1 MLAIVLLR
9 KNIKEFDQMISLY
22 TRERGKLGV
31 LAKGIKKIIS
41 KNSANLE
48 VLSLVEVETALG
60 KEVEHL
66 TKVQPIKFFKNI
78 YADFDKIWLAQYAA
92 RLADDNIL
100 PAERDEKIFDL
111 LLSFL
116 EFLDSAEPINSVN
129 LAIGFIFKLWHCL
142 GFSAQ
147 EEKYRVWLEGD
158 WETVNGLILSDQER
172 LKIYE
177 SAKNF
182 AVFNGGKVVSVW
194 SMAEKILA

>member
-1 MLAIVLLR
+1 
-9 KNIKEFDQMISLY
+9 MISVY
-22 TRERGKLGV
+22 TRERGKVEV

-48 VLSLVEVETALG
+48 ILSLVEVETALG

-100 PAERDEKIFDL
+100 PAEKDEKIFDL

-116 EFLDSAEPINSVN
+116 EFLDSIQQINSVN
-129 LAIGFIFKLWHCL
+129 LATGFVFKLWHCL
-142 GFSAQ
+142 GFSAS
-147 EEKYRVWLEGD
+147 EEKYQIWLKGD
-158 WETVNGLILSDQER
+158 WATVGSLNLSGNEQ
-172 LKIYE
+172 
-177 SAKNF
+177 AKTHNF
-182 AVFNGGKVVSVW
+182 VIKF
-194 SMAEKILA
+194 AEHHANRPVCTFFPLRANM